1 MILDRYTEP
10 TRSKMSI
17 SEVEEECLLV
27 GHTSNGKEV
36 RAEVEKTALAEDVA
50 GPSEVDNAGAAT
62 GSSGSEASATAT
74 ASTSSASCLLRW
86 SPSLIITIL
95 SILVGIFAVLVV
107 SFAVMWGQERTE
119 VETLHAEKAE
129 LLERISKSPVNVTP
143 RDHDDPMASSS
154 PRHDNPV
161 PAPSDGLPPVVGP
174 DRSAGG
180 PPAAA
185 LAPATVANMNQQNLG
200 PRAQHQ
206 QPPDN
211 AHCLNPNFHS
221 ASGNDGSG
229 GGGSVAPQ
237 PKTVPW
243 PWPPSVQ
250 AGTNMQGPA
259 WGETFGGVPFSGHI
273 PYDVPKHM
281 VEPFK
286 ADEGPMNKKRVA
298 TCLTGGLR
306 SFILPNVYKSLGD
319 KLIGSLTEA
328 RIAAGDADAKV
339 DVFFIGSLTPAAGNH
354 LSQVLLSQADA
365 PSTEDDPRVQ
375 AGLDYLKSKLRP
387 KEFAKQRFVRDSNC
401 AELAKVLHDQGRL
414 PRNADGSLPELP
426 DTLCN
431 GRSWIGQPAGNGAF
445 FMQAMWIDACF
456 EDVKQYAASH
466 NLTYDLVVR
475 ARPDLGFLEPL
486 DWQGTGTDYPLA
498 RDYLTHPAR
507 SPDPNSVRGWD
518 YFWTMPFSLLQ
529 QYQAGVTG
537 WYTKREP
544 ATGLSLWSD
553 NQNGKLPHPDRNM
566 FLYFATVSVKRQLPM
581 VLVRSASVW
590 HRACLTRYQHNHFF
604 GPVSARLLQK
614 AEQAAAAA
622 WWGSSTTALP
632 PWQVVGQGQSA

>member
-1 MILDRYTEP
+1 
-10 TRSKMSI
+10 
-17 SEVEEECLLV
+17 
-27 GHTSNGKEV
+27 
-36 RAEVEKTALAEDVA
+36 
-50 GPSEVDNAGAAT
+50 
-62 GSSGSEASATAT
+62 
-74 ASTSSASCLLRW
+74 
-86 SPSLIITIL
+86 
-95 SILVGIFAVLVV
+95 
-107 SFAVMWGQERTE
+107 
-119 VETLHAEKAE
+119 
-129 LLERISKSPVNVTP
+129 
-143 RDHDDPMASSS
+143 
-154 PRHDNPV
+154 
-161 PAPSDGLPPVVGP
+161 
-174 DRSAGG
+174 
-180 PPAAA
+180 
-185 LAPATVANMNQQNLG
+185 MNLQNLG
-200 PRAQHQ
+200 PRARHQ
-206 QPPDN
+206 QPPAGRVPN
-211 AHCLNPNFHS
+211 NSVHCLNPNFHNS
-221 ASGNDGSG
+221 ASGDDGSGGSGSGDGSG
-229 GGGSVAPQ
+229 GGSGDSSDAASVAPQ

-298 TCLTGGLR
+298 ICLTGGLR

-319 KLIGSLTEA
+319 NLIQSLTEA

-339 DVFFIGSLTPAAGNH
+339 DVFFIGSLTPAAGNGN
-354 LSQVLLSQADA
+354 SQVLLSQADA

-387 KEFAKQRFVRDSNC
+387 QEFAKKRVVRDSTC

-431 GRSWIGQPAGNGAF
+431 GRSYIGGPAGNGAF
-445 FMQAMWIDACF
+445 FMQVMWIDACF

-507 SPDPNSVRGWD
+507 SPRHTHAMRGWD
-518 YFWTMPFSLLQ
+518 YFWTMPFNLLQ

-537 WYTKREP
+537 WYTKRDP

-553 NQNGKLPHPDRNM
+553 NQNGKLPHPDANM
-566 FLYFATVSVKRQLPM
+566 FIYFATVSVKRQLPM

-590 HRACLTRYQHNHFF
+590 HRDSLTGYQDNHYR
-604 GPVSARLLQK
+604 GPVFARLLQK

-622 WWGSSTTALP
+622 WWGSSTNALP
-632 PWQVVGQGQSA
+632 PWQLMGQGQSA